1 MRLTSDIKDS
11 LGSYMK
17 NLEDD
22 IKIVLQKGNH
32 PKRQDM
38 FTFLADVCDVSDKLY
53 FEESDLNYNSRS
65 PITFALF
72 KNEID
77 SGIRFTGIPGGHE
90 FNSFILAIL
99 QLGGSDLKLDSGLKS
114 MVGEIKEKLKFE
126 IFISLDCHICPDVV
140 QALNKFAILN
150 DNISSEMI
158 DGGLFK
164 EEAEERNIQGVPTI
178 FLNNEFFSSGRTD
191 TSKIINKLK
200 TIYPN
205 IGSKTET
212 SLPIQDTVVIGG
224 GPAGISS
231 AIYLARKGLKV
242 ALVSENIGGQVK
254 ETLGIEN
261 YISVI
266 ETTGEK
272 LTGDMHSHLR
282 EYDVTIKE
290 HFKVDEITKGKIKSI
305 RLSSGEFI
313 RTKTIIIATGAK
325 WRELGV
331 PGEKENLGNG
341 VAYCPHCDGPF
352 FKGKDVAVVGGGNSG
367 IEAALDLAGIV
378 NKVTVFEFMPD
389 LKADNILVEKAQEKE
404 NIEIL
409 TNVETSQIISDSG
422 KVSGLEY
429 IERDS
434 SEKKIV
440 DLKGVFVQIG
450 LVPNSQFLKGTV
462 DLNEFGEIVVNHL
475 GETSEEGIY
484 ACGDVTIIPYKQIII
499 SMGEGAKTALSV
511 SDYLMKSDD
520 FSITSK
526 KDELVEA

>member
-1 MRLTSDIKDS
+1 M
-11 LGSYMK
+11 
-17 NLEDD
+17 
-22 IKIVLQKGNH
+22 
-32 PKRQDM
+32 
-38 FTFLADVCDVSDKLY
+38 
-53 FEESDLNYNSRS
+53 
-65 PITFALF
+65 
-72 KNEID
+72 
-77 SGIRFTGIPGGHE
+77 
-90 FNSFILAIL
+90 
-99 QLGGSDLKLDSGLKS
+99 
-114 MVGEIKEKLKFE
+114 
-126 IFISLDCHICPDVV
+126 
-140 QALNKFAILN
+140 
-150 DNISSEMI
+150 
-158 DGGLFK
+158 
-164 EEAEERNIQGVPTI
+164 
-178 FLNNEFFSSGRTD
+178 
-191 TSKIINKLK
+191 
-200 TIYPN
+200 
-205 IGSKTET
+205 
-212 SLPIQDTVVIGG
+212 
-224 GPAGISS
+224 
-231 AIYLARKGLKV
+231 
-242 ALVSENIGGQVK
+242 
-254 ETLGIEN
+254 
-261 YISVI
+261 
-266 ETTGEK
+266 
-272 LTGDMHSHLR
+272 
-282 EYDVTIKE
+282 
-290 HFKVDEITKGKIKSI
+290 
-305 RLSSGEFI
+305 
-313 RTKTIIIATGAK
+313 
-325 WRELGV
+325 GV

-462 DLNEFGEIVVNHL
+462 DLNDFGEIIVNHL

-484 ACGDVTIIPYKQIII
+484 ACGDVTTIPYKQIII